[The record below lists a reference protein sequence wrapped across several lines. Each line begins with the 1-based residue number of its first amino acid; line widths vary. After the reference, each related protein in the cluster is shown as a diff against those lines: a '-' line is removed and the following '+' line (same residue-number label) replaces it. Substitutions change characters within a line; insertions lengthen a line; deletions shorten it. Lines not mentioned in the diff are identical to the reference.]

1 MRQLSRILL
10 VCSLLLA
17 LSSWAVFPVLSQ
29 GAGVRYFSA
38 TGHNVQ
44 GDFLAFFNRY
54 GGEAIFGLPRT
65 EEFFQDGLKVQYFQR
80 ARMEYHPLNP
90 PPYQVQLSLLGDMMG
105 HRMPPIPS
113 ISIPAPNH
121 PQRRYYPQTGHTLS
135 YSFLWFFDGH
145 GGLDV
150 FGYPITELL
159 PERGTVVQY
168 FQRAKMEWHP
178 ENPILS
184 QIALGNLGDEYIAR
198 RGLPSIQLDPKE
210 PAAPVPTLPGPS
222 LQVWPTPFPVAPVL
236 PPDTQPPAA
245 TPVPSP
251 QPTLAGDLHLSVSV
265 KYPITG
271 QGGYQTVYARVTDDW
286 GRPVSGAA
294 VEVIVH
300 FRTGDQLFRAPSTD
314 ASGYSSLTFG
324 IGHPPPGYTLIIDV
338 CVTCGGLAATAP
350 TSFIPWW

>member
-1 MRQLSRILL
+1 MKQLSRILL
-10 VCSLLLA
+10 VSSLLLG
-17 LSSWAVFPVLSQ
+17 LSSWDVIPVLSQ

-44 GDFLAFFNRY
+44 GGFLAFFNRY
-54 GGEAIFGLPRT
+54 GGEAIFGPPRT

-80 ARMEYHPLNP
+80 ARMEHHPGNP
-90 PPYQVQLSLLGDMMG
+90 PPYQVQLSLLGDMMNY
-105 HRMPPIPS
+105 RMPPIPS
-113 ISIPAPNH
+113 LSIPAPNH

-159 PERGTVVQY
+159 VERGTVVQY

-178 ENPILS
+178 ENAILS
-184 QIALGNLGDEYIAR
+184 QITLGNLGDEYIAYTR
-198 RGLPSIQLDPKE
+198 LPSIHLDRQD
-210 PAAPVPTLPGPS
+210 PAAPPPE
-222 LQVWPTPFPVAPVL
+222 L
-236 PPDTQPPAA
+236 PPPVPQDWSTPAPTAASPPDDQPPAA
-245 TPVPSP
+245 IPVPSP

-271 QGGYQTVYARVTDDW
+271 QGGYQTVYVRVTDDW
-286 GRPVSGAA
+286 GQPVNGAE
-294 VEVIVH
+294 VEVVVH
-300 FRTGDQLFRAPSTD
+300 FRTGDQLFRAPPTD

-338 CVTCGGLAATAP
+338 CVTCGGRTSTTP